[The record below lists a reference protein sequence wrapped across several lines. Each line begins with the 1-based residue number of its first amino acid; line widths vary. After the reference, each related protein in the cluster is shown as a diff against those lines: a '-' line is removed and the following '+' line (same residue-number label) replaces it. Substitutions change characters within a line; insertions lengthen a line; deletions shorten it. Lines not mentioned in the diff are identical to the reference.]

1 VAGQWFSPGTLKYC
15 WKWH

>member
-1 VAGQWFSPGTLKYC
+1 LEHLKYC